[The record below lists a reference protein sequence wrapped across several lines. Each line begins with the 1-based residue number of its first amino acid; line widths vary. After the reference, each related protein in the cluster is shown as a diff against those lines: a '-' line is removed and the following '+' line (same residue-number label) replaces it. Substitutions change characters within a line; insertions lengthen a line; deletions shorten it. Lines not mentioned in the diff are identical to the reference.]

1 MLDALEELDLVDN
14 TIIVFW
20 SDHGYM
26 LGEHGLWQKQN
37 LFENTAR
44 QPLMIYAP
52 GYSQGR
58 DCKGIVEMLD
68 IYPTVAELAGLK
80 APDDLD
86 GKSLV
91 KLLKDPSAEWDYPAF
106 TQQARTLINQSS
118 STFRMGGSGL
128 FSFNPM
134 LNDRNKTVFGRTIRV
149 DRYRYTEWN
158 EGLDGVELYDYQ
170 NDPEE
175 HINCADDPQY
185 KNIVTELSAKLRAG
199 YNSEEI
205 KRTQETILKNRKGT
219 GQ

>member
-1 MLDALEELDLVDN
+1 
-14 TIIVFW
+14 
-20 SDHGYM
+20 M

-52 GYSQGR
+52 GHSQGR
-58 DCKGIVEMLD
+58 ACKGIVEMLD

-106 TQQARTLINQSS
+106 TQQARTLTSQSS

-134 LNDRNKTVFGRTIRV
+134 LSERNTTVFGRTIRV

-158 EGLDGVELYDYQ
+158 EGLDGAELYDYQ
-170 NDPEE
+170 TDPEE
-175 HINCADDPQY
+175 HINRAEDPGFR
-185 KNIVTELSAKLRAG
+185 KIREELSARLRTSYDKEA
-199 YNSEEI
+199 I
-205 KRTQETILKNRKGT
+205 KRTQETILKNKKAG
-219 GQ
+219 GE